1 MKTIYIIDANALI
14 DASKYYNM
22 KKSTFASIWTAI
34 EELISQGELIS
45 SSEIFDELKDDDL
58 LAWAKL
64 HKEMFIPLS
73 KEIQEHTVD
82 ILGKYPTMIKI
93 KSSSNSNGDP
103 FLVATAIQYSGC
115 VITNERLGD
124 EKSGDFHIP
133 NVCNGYNIPYMDLN
147 TFLDHIL
154 K

>member
-22 KKSTFASIWTAI
+22 KKFTFAPIWTAI
-34 EELISQGELIS
+34 EELISQGEL
-45 SSEIFDELKDDDL
+45 
-58 LAWAKL
+58 
-64 HKEMFIPLS
+64 
-73 KEIQEHTVD
+73 T
-82 ILGKYPTMIKI
+82 TMIKI

-103 FLVATAIQYSGC
+103 FLVATAIQYGGC

-147 TFLDHIL
+147 TFLDHVL